1 MKHHWPELKYE
12 DWKDTLE
19 TLHRYLQIA
28 GKLRMCKS
36 PWANHS
42 WNSALYVT
50 SRGLTTSAIPLGER
64 SLTVDFDF
72 LDHQVR
78 LEDSTGRSFLIP
90 LVEQSVAS
98 FYGQFLEALKIFEV
112 EPSFSPVPN
121 EVMEATPL
129 PLDEKHHRY
138 DPVKTHDF
146 FQVLVRVSNILT
158 DYRSEFVGKSS
169 PVHFFWGAMDLAV
182 TRFSGRLAPEHPG
195 GMPHLSDEI
204 VKEAYSHEVMSCGF
218 WPGNEMYPKAAFY
231 AYAYPVPEK
240 LKGEELSVH
249 GAYFHQDLGEFIL
262 DYDEVLRSE
271 TPAAMVKAFFETA
284 YNTIAENL
292 EWDRSS
298 LETTPYLS
306 QMQERTQSLN
316 S

>member
-1 MKHHWPELKYE
+1 MRDKEKIMKHHWPELKYE

-169 PVHFFWGAMDLAV
+169 PVHFF
-182 TRFSGRLAPEHPG
+182 
-195 GMPHLSDEI
+195 
-204 VKEAYSHEVMSCGF
+204 
-218 WPGNEMYPKAAFY
+218 
-231 AYAYPVPEK
+231 
-240 LKGEELSVH
+240 GEPWIS
-249 GAYFHQDLGEFIL
+249 
-262 DYDEVLRSE
+262 
-271 TPAAMVKAFFETA
+271 
-284 YNTIAENL
+284 
-292 EWDRSS
+292 
-298 LETTPYLS
+298 LS
-306 QMQERTQSLN
+306 QDSLAASHLNIQEACPISLMK